1 MLRPD
6 LPDATSPAL
15 EPPTTDVV
23 QPWHWSRPW
32 QNLRVTLQVKTLLI
46 ISLTLLSLILTLYI
60 PLQQILLGG
69 FITLENQLQRTN
81 VERAISVLADTLL
94 ALDTLNAS
102 YAMWDDTYAFVQHPY
117 EEYIADNWYDDYL
130 LDAQLSL
137 VIITDTAGRVVFSK
151 AYDLVEQRVA
161 EVPLRF
167 RRLGPED
174 PLLQHVTITS
184 GITGIVLLPDDPMLI
199 SARPIVTSQE
209 QGPAR
214 GTLIMGRYLDAREVA
229 RLAESTHFQLSV
241 HRLDQAATAELRA
254 VYEQLLDGAPILTQ
268 TPTATVIEGYTH
280 IPDLDHG
287 DGLILR
293 VDSPRS
299 IYAQGQVSVR
309 SFMGVLLAI
318 GVVFGVAM
326 LTLID
331 RVVLRP
337 LAALSTRLRQI
348 GRGRNLNARIT
359 VSGNNELADLAR
371 TVNGM
376 LVALEQAQ
384 VEHQQHIAAREEM
397 RLQEETL
404 RTKREFISLV
414 SHELRTPL
422 TPILGYADLLLLDT
436 ARLNEEQ
443 VISLQTIRQSAIHL
457 SKLVDDLLEIGRLE
471 AKRFSLI
478 KEPLDIRD
486 VAADV
491 AAVFRGE
498 LARKQLV
505 LTSELPPDL
514 PLIEADHQRVIQIF
528 TNLLSNAIKY
538 TYPGGQITI
547 RAAQVGADD
556 IEVQISDTGIGITP
570 EQQAQLFMPFYRAD
584 HALLRHER
592 GTGLGLSIVRALVD
606 LHGGRVWVRSQPDV
620 GSTFAFILPGQR
632 GAPPPRATMPAEA
645 KDERPDQPAADHPH

>member
-1 MLRPD
+1 M
-6 LPDATSPAL
+6 
-15 EPPTTDVV
+15 
-23 QPWHWSRPW
+23 
-32 QNLRVTLQVKTLLI
+32 RVTLQVKTLLI
-46 ISLTLLSLILTLYI
+46 ISLTLLSLITTLYI

-81 VERAISVLADTLL
+81 VERAISALADTLL

-117 EEYIADNWYDDYL
+117 DEYIADNWYDDYL

-137 VIITDTAGRVVFSK
+137 IVITDTAGRVVFSK

-167 RRLGPED
+167 RQFGPED
-174 PLLQHVTITS
+174 PLLQHVSITS
-184 GITGIVLLPDDPMLI
+184 GITGLVLLPDDPMLI

-214 GTLIMGRYLDAREVA
+214 GTLIMGRYLDAQEVA

-241 HRLDQAATAELRA
+241 LRLDQAVTPELRA
-254 VYEQLLDGAPILTQ
+254 VYEQLLDNAPLLTQ
-268 TPTATVIEGYTH
+268 TPTEAVIEGYTL

-287 DGLILR
+287 EGLILR

-299 IYAQGQVSVR
+299 IYAQGQISVR

-348 GRGRNLNARIT
+348 GRGRNLNARIP
-359 VSGNNELADLAR
+359 VRGNNELADLAR
-371 TVNGM
+371 TMNGM

-384 VEHQQHIAAREEM
+384 VEHQQHLAAREEM

-436 ARLNEEQ
+436 ATLNEEQ
-443 VISLQTIRQSAIHL
+443 IISLQTIRQSAVHL

-478 KEPLDIRD
+478 KEPLNLRE

-514 PLIEADHQRVIQIF
+514 PPVEADHQRVIQIF

-547 RAAQVGADD
+547 RAAQVGVDD
-556 IEVQISDTGIGITP
+556 IEVQISDTGIGMTP
-570 EQQAQLFMPFYRAD
+570 EQQAQVFMPFYRAD
-584 HALLRHER
+584 HALHDHER

-606 LHGGRVWVRSQPDV
+606 LHGGKVWVRSQPDV
-620 GSTFAFILPGQR
+620 GSTFAFTLPGRR
-632 GAPPPRATMPAEA
+632 GAPPPLATTPAEA
-645 KDERPDQPAADHPH
+645 QDERADRPAADHPK